1 MQANKNTDE
10 QVRQLFGVRNQYG
23 PGFNTQKKSVLQSIE
38 PQQIRN
44 TKTLIEYY
52 DILLFLLVYPDD
64 KKVYELASNALQQ
77 LETYINGHV
86 KVQERLY
93 NSGVTGS
100 NICAAFGFEIA
111 KWLRERYGKN
121 LMLES
126 IEADEGQITYILSV
140 VMAQVESEIMQ
151 DANAD
156 WKHWLKNLQ
165 LHGQDMLDMLVA
177 VFAETDVRPEVK
189 DELWN
194 ALGINIIIRTTD
206 NCALPKGLFDTY
218 YHNSLIRNVTY
229 PVTRDEEAVEP
240 VKVKISTQ
248 EAEQIIDCGRMILL
262 RHVREIDPVT
272 FTAPEFV
279 AYYKMERGITIALM
293 GMPPERRHPVD
304 SYMGYVVF
312 KNGLPVAYAGSW
324 ILFDSGRIGLN
335 VFPSFR
341 GGESLYIF
349 KQVLEVHRKVYRLK
363 RFSVDPYQ
371 IGKDNSDGIKSGAFW
386 VYYHMGFRPVRAE
399 QKKIAEEES
408 VKRSAQKSYRSPYAA
423 LKQLANSRME
433 LVMGGKPVR
442 FDVTD
447 LSIAYINILK
457 DRFNNSRK
465 QAMDYAYPRI
475 VRLLKLEKAYTDM
488 NLEFVVKNWCVFL
501 ITAED
506 ELKSNK
512 ALCATLAEI
521 LLMKAN
527 GSEEKYIY
535 GLQRLKE
542 VRAIFE
548 AIKMER

>member
-1 MQANKNTDE
+1 
-10 QVRQLFGVRNQYG
+10 
-23 PGFNTQKKSVLQSIE
+23 
-38 PQQIRN
+38 
-44 TKTLIEYY
+44 
-52 DILLFLLVYPDD
+52 
-64 KKVYELASNALQQ
+64 
-77 LETYINGHV
+77 
-86 KVQERLY
+86 
-93 NSGVTGS
+93 
-100 NICAAFGFEIA
+100 
-111 KWLRERYGKN
+111 
-121 LMLES
+121 
-126 IEADEGQITYILSV
+126 
-140 VMAQVESEIMQ
+140 
-151 DANAD
+151 
-156 WKHWLKNLQ
+156 
-165 LHGQDMLDMLVA
+165 
-177 VFAETDVRPEVK
+177 
-189 DELWN
+189 
-194 ALGINIIIRTTD
+194 
-206 NCALPKGLFDTY
+206 
-218 YHNSLIRNVTY
+218 
-229 PVTRDEEAVEP
+229 
-240 VKVKISTQ
+240 
-248 EAEQIIDCGRMILL
+248 
-262 RHVREIDPVT
+262 
-272 FTAPEFV
+272 
-279 AYYKMERGITIALM
+279 
-293 GMPPERRHPVD
+293 
-304 SYMGYVVF
+304 
-312 KNGLPVAYAGSW
+312 
-324 ILFDSGRIGLN
+324 LN

-408 VKRSAQKSYRSPYAA
+408 VKRSAQQSYRSPYAA